1 MSLYF
6 RWTSVS
12 ISLDYRWI
20 VIRFPLD
27 MSITFSPLDDSSSRK
42 FVKHRMLRA
51 AGLLEGHIA
60 KLSFLLDWA
69 FIDSTHEDIDD
80 DGNGDGNS
88 TNPGES
94 NSTTRPPQG
103 TTVKEK
109 RAVRMSDFDD
119 LFQATWVAEVRS
131 HLALF
136 SPCSLQA
143 SFVAAHQRDEVAP

>member
-1 MSLYF
+1 MQPDNAAQGPAWL
-6 RWTSVS
+6 
-12 ISLDYRWI
+12 
-20 VIRFPLD
+20 PLLPIFAQNVLKAQD
-27 MSITFSPLDDSSSRK
+27 LIDVLDDSSSRK
-42 FVKHRMLRA
+42 FVKLSMLRA

-60 KLSFLLDWA
+60 KLSFLLDWT
-69 FIDSTHEDIDD
+69 FVDSTHEDIDD

-94 NSTTRPPQG
+94 NSTTQPPQG

-143 SFVAAHQRDEVAP
+143 SFVADHQRDEVAP